1 MGRRASREI
10 AMKLLYQLE
19 IQKEDHDEQMKTV
32 LEEHSLTQNDKDYI
46 VEVVE
51 GVFSNLLYIDKI
63 IDKYSKG
70 WKINRISKVDLS
82 ILRLSI
88 YEVNYRKDIPLSV
101 SVNEAVELGKKY
113 SCEESAAYING
124 LLGKISKQEVL
135 PIGSEEEKIID

>member
-19 IQKEDHDEQMKTV
+19 IQKEDHEEQIKTV

-46 VEVVE
+46 VEVVD

-70 WKINRISKVDLS
+70 WKISRISKVDLS

-88 YEVNYRKDIPLSV
+88 YEISYRKDIPLSV

-113 SCEESAAYING
+113 SSEEAGAYING
-124 LLGKISKQEVL
+124 LLGKVSKLHVL
-135 PIGSEEEKIID
+135 PTGNEKEKIDE

>member
-19 IQKEDHDEQMKTV
+19 IQKEDREEQVKTV
-32 LEEHSLTQNDKDYI
+32 LEEHTLTQSDKQYI
-46 VEVVE
+46 VEVVD

-70 WKINRISKVDLS
+70 WKVSRISKVDLS

-88 YEVNYRKDIPLSV
+88 YEINYRKDIPLSV

-113 SCEESAAYING
+113 SSEEAGAYING
-124 LLGKISKQEVL
+124 ILGKISKLNEI
-135 PIGSEEEKIID
+135 PINLNEEK